1 MALMRFESAVKSEF
15 GTEKEL
21 SVLALTGA
29 RVKRMSRK
37 KKRTRALLFSRII
50 GFIF

>member
-1 MALMRFESAVKSEF
+1 MALMRFASAVKSEF
-15 GTEKEL
+15 GTENEL

-29 RVKRMSRK
+29 MTKRMSRPINF
-37 KKRTRALLFSRII
+37 RRALLFWRVI